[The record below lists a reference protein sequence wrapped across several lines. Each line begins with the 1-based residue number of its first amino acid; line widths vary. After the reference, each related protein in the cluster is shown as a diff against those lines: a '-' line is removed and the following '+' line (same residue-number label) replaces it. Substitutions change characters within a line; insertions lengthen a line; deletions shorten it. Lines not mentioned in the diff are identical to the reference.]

1 MAQTSRSDPAIGGAV
16 PTLSYD
22 FPDDFPQRLV
32 RFKEES
38 ELPWAEID
46 RRLGIHPY
54 TMRRWIQGLGPAQR
68 AAHDGAARPVR
79 RPGTGPPVHRVGKMV
94 RAGETAADRNP

>member
-68 AAHDGAARPVR
+68 AA
-79 RPGTGPPVHRVGKMV
+79 PVHRVGKMV